1 MIPALLLPTG
11 YFRLRPST
19 KLRGLQTCHSRITRL
34 TLSPSLPPN
43 SITHAFSASVASLK
57 SKPSSSSI
65 PSSYLLTSAI
75 ASYARRIPS
84 NLTSVLVQLV
94 QQPALLVSLVLSSV
108 AYQSYQCHLSELNPA
123 LQSPVFIAERPLSF
137 RPP

>member
-1 MIPALLLPTG
+1 MIPTLLLPTG

-43 SITHAFSASVASLK
+43 SITHAFSALVASLK
-57 SKPSSSSI
+57 SKPSSSSV
-65 PSSYLLTSAI
+65 PSSFLLTSAI
-75 ASYARRIPS
+75 ASYAQRILF
-84 NLTSVLVQLV
+84 NQTSVSADV
-94 QQPALLVSLVLSSV
+94 QQPILLVSLARSSV

-123 LQSPVFIAERPLSF
+123 LQSPASAAAEHP
-137 RPP
+137 